1 MEKKVVYTQTAP
13 KPAGPYSQAIA
24 YGSLVFCAGQIALD
38 PQTNTMVA
46 GGIESQTRQVLT
58 NLANVLLGAGSSL
71 DKVLKTTVFVTDLN
85 NAPLVNSIYSEYF
98 KDNSPARTFI
108 QVARLPLD
116 ALIEI
121 EAIAHI

>member
-38 PQTNTMVA
+38 PQTNTMVE
-46 GGIESQTRQVLT
+46 GGIEVQTRQVLT
-58 NLANVLLGAGSSL
+58 NLEKVLLGAGSSL
-71 DKVLKTTVFVTDLN
+71 NKVLKTTVFVTDLN
-85 NAPLVNSIYSEYF
+85 NAALVNSIYTEYF
-98 KDNSPARTFI
+98 KDNPPARTFI